1 MSLLDQALSVLKDL
15 TSAEGRL
22 KLRIDHN
29 TKKLL
34 ERYAQ
39 SEARMEAAGKLKA
52 IGTPQA
58 IYCLARRFSV
68 TTENL
73 GVDQDEKRYVRDEL
87 VGFGQEAVEPL
98 KLYLRRHN
106 QVTWAV
112 DALSTLRPDEEVAPF
127 LLEILFQGD
136 PVYIRGEK
144 ATQILKALESMHI
157 EGVVEGVI
165 PCLKSAD
172 DTVRIAA
179 VECLEVHADERAR
192 EPLLEALVSDE
203 EDSVRVQ
210 TRITETL
217 ERLGWE
223 VKGFRKKVEAVL
235 PEPYRVS
242 SKGKVIR

>member
-1 MSLLDQALSVLKDL
+1 MSIVETAFSVLKDL

-22 KLRIDHN
+22 RLRIN
-29 TKKLL
+29 RSTKTLL

-39 SEARMEAAGKLKA
+39 HDARLEAVEKLKA
-52 IGTPQA
+52 IGTSQA
-58 IYCLARRFSV
+58 IYSLARRFSA

-73 GVDQDEKRYVRDEL
+73 GVDQDEKRYVRDVL

-98 KLYLRRHN
+98 KLYIRRHD
-106 QVTWAV
+106 QLTWAI
-112 DALSTLRPDEEVAPF
+112 DALSTLRPDEEVVPF
-127 LLEILFQGD
+127 LLEFLFQGD
-136 PVYIRGEK
+136 SVRIRGEK
-144 ATQILKALESMHI
+144 ATQIIKALESMPVS
-157 EGVVEGVI
+157 GVVEGVI
-165 PCLKSAD
+165 PCLKSPD
-172 DTVRIAA
+172 DTVRISA

-217 ERLGWE
+217 VRLGWE
-223 VKGFRKKVEAVL
+223 VKGFRKKVEVVL

>member
-1 MSLLDQALSVLKDL
+1 MLKDL

-22 KLRIDHN
+22 RLRINRN
-29 TKKLL
+29 TKTLL

-39 SEARMEAAGKLKA
+39 NEARLESVEKLRA
-52 IGTPQA
+52 LGTPQA
-58 IYCLARRFSV
+58 IYSLARRFSV

-73 GVDQDEKRYVRDEL
+73 GVDQDEKRHVRDVL

-98 KLYLRRHN
+98 QLYLRRHD
-106 QVTWAV
+106 QVTWAI
-112 DALSTLRPDEEVAPF
+112 DGLSTLRPDEEVAPF
-127 LLEILFQGD
+127 LFEILFQGD
-136 PVYIRGEK
+136 TVHIRGEK
-144 ATQILKALESMHI
+144 ATQIMKALESMQV
-157 EGVVEGVI
+157 EGVVEEVI
-165 PCLKSAD
+165 HCLKSPD

>member
-1 MSLLDQALSVLKDL
+1 M
-15 TSAEGRL
+15 
-22 KLRIDHN
+22 KLRIN
-29 TKKLL
+29 RSTKTLL

-39 SEARMEAAGKLKA
+39 NEARLEAADKLKA
-52 IGTPQA
+52 IGTPEA
-58 IYCLARRFSV
+58 VYSLARRFSA

-73 GVDQDEKRYVRDEL
+73 GVDQDEKRYVRDVL
-87 VGFGQEAVEPL
+87 VGFGQDAVEPL

-106 QVTWAV
+106 QVTWAI
-112 DALSTLRPDEEVAPF
+112 DALSTLRPDEEVVPF
-127 LLEILFQGD
+127 LFEILFHGD
-136 PVYIRGEK
+136 TVHIQGEK
-144 ATQILKALESMHI
+144 ATQIIKALEAMPV
-157 EGVVEGVI
+157 EGVVKGVI
-165 PCLKSAD
+165 PCLKSPD

-179 VECLEVHADERAR
+179 VACLEVHADERAR
-192 EPLLEALVSDE
+192 EPLLETLVSDD

-210 TRITETL
+210 MRVAETL